1 MASKHNISR
10 ASALY
15 YGDAYNAVAFAS
27 NERPGAPF
35 MPLTKVSLGSPVTL
49 DADGIVKAATS
60 TELPDAAGTTTYT
73 TATDGTSPLD
83 AAIAAPS
90 TVFLNGANVLVWVL
104 DVPRNITATVT
115 HSSSVVAMTITVTG
129 YDQYGVPMSE
139 ALSIAATGTSQTAA
153 GLKAFKYVYSVAF
166 TVAADA
172 TTNTANVGWGDVLG
186 LPYKLPA
193 VSDLFTNGTY
203 FNEVLETTAP
213 TVVKGDVTTATT
225 TTGDVRGTVDLDS
238 AMDGSAVSVWY
249 RTDPTSNTTLFGVT
263 QA

>member
-1 MASKHNISR
+1 MTAKHHISH
-10 ASALY
+10 ADALY
-15 YGDAYNAVAFAS
+15 FGSAYNAKARAT
-27 NERPGAPF
+27 NERHGVPVHF
-35 MPLTKVSLGSPVTL
+35 LSKVGLGSPVTL
-49 DADGIVKAATS
+49 DADGLVKAATS
-60 TELPDAAGTTTYT
+60 TELPGSATTITYT
-73 TATDGTSPLD
+73 TATDNTSPLD

-129 YDQYGVPMSE
+129 YDEYGVPMSE
-139 ALSIAATGTSQTAA
+139 DLSIAATGTSQTAA

-166 TVAADA
+166 TAAADA
-172 TTNTANVGWGDVLG
+172 SANTANVGWGDVLG
-186 LPYKLPA
+186 LPYTLDA
-193 VSDLFTNGTY
+193 LSDFLTNGTF

-213 TVVKGDVTTATT
+213 TVVKAVTTTATT
-225 TTGDVRGTVDLDS
+225 TTGDVRGTVDLNS

-249 RTDPTSNTTLFGVT
+249 RANPASFGVT

>member
-1 MASKHNISR
+1 MASKHSLTR

-15 YGDAYNAVAFAS
+15 YGAGYNAKAFAT

-49 DADGIVKAATS
+49 DADGLVKAATS
-60 TELPDAAGTTTYT
+60 TEMPNASTITYT

-104 DVPRNITATVT
+104 DVPRNIT
-115 HSSSVVAMTITVTG
+115 TINADAGTTAALTIVVTG
-129 YDQYGVPMSE
+129 YDEYGAPMTETITS
-139 ALSIAATGTSQTAA
+139 AATATSIVAD
-153 GLKAFKYVYSVAF
+153 GVKAFKYVYSIAI
-166 TVAADA
+166 TSAADA
-172 TTNTANVGWGDVLG
+172 TANTLNMGWGDVIG
-186 LPYKLPA
+186 LPYALPA
-193 VSDLFTNGTY
+193 KSDFFTNGTY
-203 FNEVLETTAP
+203 FNEVLEGTAP
-213 TVVKGDVTTATT
+213 TIVKADATTATA
-225 TTGDVRGTVDLDS
+225 TTGDVRGTVNLNS